1 MPLRLVHPV
10 HRATHRIGLYLDD
23 LRERGLTQG
32 EAHILGLLA
41 HSGPA
46 NVAELHRGLAHKRST
61 LTSILDRLAKRGLI
75 TRTVGETDR
84 RTFVVRL
91 TAKGRK
97 LAKRV
102 QRHLSALERAVAR
115 RVSAADIRAFK
126 KVVAAL
132 EQEAHQRVGSTRTRA
147 DSQAQESGLVKLD
160 GLKPS
165 SFEVGRF
172 QIFIVTGTARAK
184 LRAPGFRSRPEGR
197 AQCKEFDLAG
207 EHAAPLARM
216 GRA

>member
-61 LTSILDRLAKRGLI
+61 LTSILDRLARRGLI
-75 TRTVGETDR
+75 TRAVGETDR
-84 RTFVVRL
+84 RTFVVRP

-97 LAKRV
+97 LAQRV

-115 RVSAADIRAFK
+115 RVNAADIRAFK

-132 EQEAHQRVGSTRTRA
+132 EQEAHERVGSA
-147 DSQAQESGLVKLD
+147 
-160 GLKPS
+160 
-165 SFEVGRF
+165 
-172 QIFIVTGTARAK
+172 
-184 LRAPGFRSRPEGR
+184 RSRATR
-197 AQCKEFDLAG
+197 KRKKSAS
-207 EHAAPLARM
+207 
-216 GRA
+216 